1 MEELKN
7 INVEEPVVEIAE
19 VVTEKLTFKEN
30 LAAYSLAGVFAIGVI
45 ATGYLGYKAT
55 NKIMDK
61 IMNKKEKKVI
71 IKEEPAT
78 VENNDEDDE
87 DNEEDS
93 E

>member
-7 INVEEPVVEIAE
+7 INVEEPVVEMAE

-30 LAAYSLAGVFAIGVI
+30 LAAYSLAGIFAIGVV
-45 ATGYLGYKAT
+45 ATGYLGYKVSS
-55 NKIMDK
+55 KIMDK
-61 IMNKKEKKVI
+61 IMAKKERKVI
-71 IKEEPAT
+71 IDEEPAT
-78 VENNDEDDE
+78 VENNDDEDD